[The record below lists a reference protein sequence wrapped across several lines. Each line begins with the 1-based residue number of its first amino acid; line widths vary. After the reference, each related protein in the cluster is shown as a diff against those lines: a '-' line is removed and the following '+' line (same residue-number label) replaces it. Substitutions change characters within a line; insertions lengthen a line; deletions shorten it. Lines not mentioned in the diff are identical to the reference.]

1 MLGRRSVRFVAL
13 AATVATVGVLS
24 GCGGTGA
31 APAPAT
37 MSFHSRPDLHP
48 PVVDVLQQS
57 SAAGK
62 GLIFIA
68 PKMDAPQYGAEI
80 VDDAGQP
87 VWFHPGVE
95 VTDFRVQTYQG
106 KPVLTWWQGPSTAP
120 ILGTG
125 FGSYVIMDRSYREI
139 AHVEAGFGTNTGD
152 LHEFQLT
159 SKGTALLTAY
169 RIVHADLSSVGGPAD
184 ARVADSM
191 FQEVDV
197 ATGKVLF
204 TWHSLG
210 HVGFDESYDPVPAK
224 DAPAS
229 APVWDYFH
237 INSVELEPDGNYLI
251 SARNTWAVYEI
262 DGKTGKVLWR
272 LNGKRSS
279 FAMGDGTKFAWQH
292 DARFQPDGTLTLF
305 DDEAVPAE
313 ASRSRAIRLR
323 LDLEAHTATLVQADT
338 VDGVLSGSQGNA
350 QQLPNGDLFVGWG
363 AVPRYTEFDR
373 QGHVVYD
380 ATFSAGDDSYR
391 DYRFPWVGKP
401 ATQPAIDVASDGGT
415 VYASWNGATRVASW
429 RVVAGPS
436 AEDLHEVGSGQK
448 TGFETTL
455 TVTTVEPYLAVQ
467 ALDARSRVLGQSA
480 VVKPGGL
487 AMG

>member
-1 MLGRRSVRFVAL
+1 MLPLAIAL
-13 AATVATVGVLS
+13 ATVGVAT
-24 GCGGTGA
+24 GCGSSST
-31 APAPAT
+31 PAPAT
-37 MSFHSRPDLHP
+37 MSFHSRPDLQP
-48 PVVDVLQQS
+48 PVVHVLQE
-57 SAAGK
+57 SAQAGK

-68 PKMDAPQYGAEI
+68 PKMGAPQYGAEI
-80 VDDAGQP
+80 VDGAGQP

-95 VTDFRVQTYQG
+95 VTDFRVQTYRG
-106 KPVLTWWQGPSTAP
+106 KPVLTWWQGPSSAP

-125 FGSYVIMDRSYREI
+125 FGSYVIMDSSYREI
-139 AHVEAGFGTNTGD
+139 AHVQAGFGRDSGD

-159 SKGTALLTAY
+159 PKGTALLTAY
-169 RIVHADLSSVGGPAD
+169 RIVHGDLSAIGGPTD

-204 TWHSLG
+204 TWHSIG
-210 HVGFDESYDPVPAK
+210 HVGFAESYDPVPAK
-224 DAPAS
+224 DAPPS

-237 INSVELEPDGNYLI
+237 INSVELEPNGNYLI

-272 LNGKRSS
+272 LGGKKTS
-279 FAMGDGTKFAWQH
+279 FEMGKGTRFAWQH
-292 DARFQPDGTLTLF
+292 DARFHPDGTLTIF
-305 DDEAVPAE
+305 DDESTPPEAPA
-313 ASRSRAIRLR
+313 SRAIRLR
-323 LDLEAHTATLVQADT
+323 LDAKAHTATLVHADF
-338 VDGVLSGSQGNA
+338 VPGVLAPSQGNA

-363 AVPRYTEFDR
+363 AVPRYTEFDAKGR
-373 QGHVVYD
+373 IVYD

-401 ATQPAIDVASDGGT
+401 TTRPAIAVADDGT
-415 VYASWNGATRVASW
+415 VYASWNGATQVARW

-436 AEDLHEVGSGQK
+436 AESLHEVGGGPK

-455 TVTTVEPYLAVQ
+455 TVTTIEPYVAVQ
-467 ALDARSRVLGQSA
+467 ALDARGNVLGQSA
-480 VVKPGGL
+480 AVRRGGL
-487 AMG
+487 ALG

>member
-1 MLGRRSVRFVAL
+1 VLGRRSVRVVA
-13 AATVATVGVLS
+13 VATAVGTAAVAA
-24 GCGGTGA
+24 GCGGKSA
-31 APAPAT
+31 APPAT

-48 PVVDVLQQS
+48 PVVKVLQQS
-57 SAAGK
+57 AQAGK

-80 VDDAGQP
+80 VDDTGQP

-95 VTDFRVQTYQG
+95 ITDFRVQTYRG

-125 FGSYVIMDRSYREI
+125 FGSYVIMDSSYREI
-139 AHVEAGFGTNTGD
+139 AHVQAGFGPDTGD

-159 SKGTALLTAY
+159 PKGTALVTAY
-169 RIVHADLSSVGGPAD
+169 RIVHRNLSSIGGPAD

-210 HVGFDESYDPVPAK
+210 HVGIDESYDPVPAK

-237 INSVELEPDGNYLI
+237 INSVELEPNGNYVI

-272 LNGKRSS
+272 LGGKRSS
-279 FAMGDGTKFAWQH
+279 FTMGEGTKFAWQH
-292 DARFQPDGTLTLF
+292 DARFQADGTLTVF
-305 DDEAVPAE
+305 DDEGAPPE
-313 ASRSRAIRLR
+313 APVSRAIRLK
-323 LDLEAHTATLVQADT
+323 LDTKAHAATLVQADS
-338 VDGVLSGSQGNA
+338 VPGVLTASQGNV

-363 AVPRYTEFDR
+363 AVPRYTEFDA

-391 DYRFPWVGKP
+391 DYRFPWVGMP
-401 ATQPAIDVASDGGT
+401 TTQPAIAVAKDGT
-415 VYASWNGATRVASW
+415 VYASWNGATRVAGW

-436 AEDLHEVGSGQK
+436 AEDLHEVGSAPK
-448 TGFETTL
+448 TGFETSL
-455 TVTTVEPYLAVQ
+455 TATTVEPYVAVQ
-467 ALDARSRVLGQSA
+467 ALDARGDVLGQSA
-480 VVKPGGL
+480 AVQRGGL
-487 AMG
+487 AIG